1 MNLTDNKL
9 FNLLKSF
16 SAKELNEF
24 KKMTASPIYTGG
36 RNYLP
41 FLKEILKILKK
52 NTDQYSSRELYSK
65 IYPDKEYSSQTLKNR
80 FSEMFKLCE
89 DFIVYN
95 KINSDSFE
103 KEKFLLPYYLDK
115 KLFRLFEN
123 KYVRD
128 KKELESQPDS
138 ENKYRN
144 LAFLNIVN
152 INLLNKKN
160 KKGKMYD
167 QYYDS
172 SSFYICNY
180 LIQLFQFGIEYKT
193 QEYDNETREFNLI
206 LSILDTLK
214 IDDII
219 EKFKNSDDK
228 FYKVVCMFYYLYK
241 AYENPEE
248 ENNYY
253 ESKKLFGELSVFF
266 EDESKTD
273 FYKVMITYCI
283 MRQNAG
289 IKKFQFELFDLYN
302 EKLNQGLY
310 QEFRQMMYPINTFR
324 DYVYIGLEIG
334 NYHWVDNFIK
344 KYYLELPEETRDD
357 EYNLSYAKLY
367 YQERHFNKSLTNLNQ
382 IKGNNYIHYLDSSL
396 LKLIIYFELD
406 RLEDSFLEID
416 KLRHYIRNHKEIPVI
431 HKEPNLNFVKLYQ
444 RLIKLKSKPDIDY
457 AGYLAN
463 EINSIVRISRRDWLI
478 EKVSE

>member
-1 MNLTDNKL
+1 MNVADNKL

-16 SAKELNEF
+16 SPKELNDF
-24 KKMTASPIYTGG
+24 KKMASSPIYTGG

-52 NTDQYSSRELYSK
+52 NTSQYSSRDLYSK

-80 FSEMFKLCE
+80 FSEMFRLCE

-95 KINSDSFE
+95 KINSNSFE

-123 KYVRD
+123 KYARD
-128 KKELESQPDS
+128 KKLLESQPDS
-138 ENKYRN
+138 DNKYRN
-144 LAFLNIVN
+144 LAFLNMVN
-152 INLLNKKN
+152 ITLLNKKN

-167 QYYDS
+167 QFYES
-172 SSFYICNY
+172 SSFYTCSY
-180 LIQLFQFGIEYKT
+180 LIELFQFGIEYKT
-193 QEYDNETREFNLI
+193 QEYDNEIREFNFI
-206 LSILDTLK
+206 LKILDTLK
-214 IDDII
+214 IDDVI
-219 EKFKNSDDK
+219 EKFKKSNDK
-228 FYKVVCMFYYLYK
+228 FYRVVCMFYYLYK
-241 AYENPEE
+241 AYENPEDE
-248 ENNYY
+248 SNYY
-253 ESKKLFGELSVFF
+253 EARKLFVELNFFF
-266 EDESKTD
+266 EDESKTEL
-273 FYKVMITYCI
+273 YKCMITYCI

-310 QEFRQMMYPINTFR
+310 SEFHQRMYPTNIFR

-344 KYYLELPEETRDD
+344 KYYKELPEETRED

-367 YQERHFNKSLTNLNQ
+367 YQERQFNKALMNLNL
-382 IKGNNYIHYLDSSL
+382 IKGNNYIHYLDSSV
-396 LKLIIYFELD
+396 LKLIIFFELD

-416 KLRHYIRNHKEIPVI
+416 KLRHYIRNHKEIPII
-431 HKEPNLNFVKLYQ
+431 HREFQLNFVKMYQ
-444 RLIKLKSKPDIDY
+444 RIIKLKSKPDIDY

-463 EINSIVRISRRDWLI
+463 EINSINRISRRDWLI